1 MVKDNL
7 TIIDD
12 ISIKDKIF
20 VIRNTQVMIDKD
32 LAELF
37 GTTTKAFNQ
46 AVNRN
51 IDRFPDD
58 FRFQLT
64 KEEYENLRSQ
74 FVTLCFHRARCINA
88 FGNSQK

>member
-32 LAELF
+32 LAEL
-37 GTTTKAFNQ
+37 
-46 AVNRN
+46 
-51 IDRFPDD
+51 
-58 FRFQLT
+58 
-64 KEEYENLRSQ
+64 Y
-74 FVTLCFHRARCINA
+74 
-88 FGNSQK
+88 